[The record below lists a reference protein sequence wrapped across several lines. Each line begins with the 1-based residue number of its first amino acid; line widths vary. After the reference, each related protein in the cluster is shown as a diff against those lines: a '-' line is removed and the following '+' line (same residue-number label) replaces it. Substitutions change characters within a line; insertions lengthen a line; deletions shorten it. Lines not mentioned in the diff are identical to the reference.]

1 MSTIRLEPCVS
12 IDFDSSTLD
21 EIVTKAKDWALM
33 HGVCVMRSRQNFSPD
48 SINFA
53 PFVLVPSAFPK
64 KEFEKAIELQTL
76 VNEMI
81 HRIANN
87 YEFLKSTLA
96 ITNTVDPFT
105 AQLFKIYTTVQEE
118 GVSQAI
124 DLGLIRNDVML
135 GAEPEMP
142 LSSFKLRQVEVN
154 TIAAGFG
161 WLGPSS
167 GRLHRFVMQ
176 ELSHGDKLQQIPE
189 NNALEA
195 LCGGM
200 LKAWEIYNQPQAVI
214 LFIIE
219 ETTYI
224 FCDQIFHE
232 FEIRKQNPNVRVIRR
247 NLTQLGRGGASLDA
261 EKKLIVDGHEVAV
274 IYFRCGYAPD
284 QYMSAD
290 GCEWDARL
298 MMERSKAIKCPSI
311 SYHLAGTKKVQQ
323 VLADPGN
330 LERIFDDPDKVARLR
345 DVFTGLYSLD
355 LDEEGDRAAE
365 MAIQNPDK
373 YVLKPQREG
382 GGNNVYGEEVGEVLK
397 QLKGNPERASYILM
411 DVIKPPLLQNWMVR
425 PSTQPMRVDTLSELG
440 IFGVIIG
447 TAKEILHNSVGGHM
461 LRTKIH
467 TANEGG
473 VAAGIG
479 ALDSPFLVD
488 L

>member
-1 MSTIRLEPCVS
+1 MSARLEPCVS
-12 IDFDSSTLD
+12 IDFDSSALD
-21 EIVTKAKDWALM
+21 EVVTKTKDWALM
-33 HGVCVMRSRQNFSPD
+33 HGVCMRSRQNFSPD

-53 PFVLVPSAFPK
+53 PFVLVPSTFPK

-81 HRIANN
+81 YRIANN
-87 YEFLKSTLA
+87 YEFLKTTLA

-124 DLGLIRNDVML
+124 DLGLIRSDVML

-176 ELSHGDKLQQIPE
+176 ELGHGDKLQQLPE

-214 LFIIE
+214 LFIVEDIS
-219 ETTYI
+219 YNI
-224 FCDQIFHE
+224 CDQRFHE
-232 FEIRKQNPNVRVIRR
+232 FEIRKQNPNVRVVRR
-247 NLTQLGRGGASLDA
+247 SLTQLGRGGAVLDA
-261 EKKLIVDGHEVAV
+261 ERKLIIDGQEVAV
-274 IYFRCGYAPD
+274 VYFRCGYAPD
-284 QYMSAD
+284 QYPSAD

-298 MMERSKAIKCPSI
+298 MIERSKAIKCPSI

-323 VLADPGN
+323 VLAEPGF
-330 LERIFDDPDKVARLR
+330 LERIFDNAEKVAKLR

-355 LDEEGDRAAE
+355 LNEEGDRAAE
-365 MAIQNPDK
+365 MAIENPEK

-382 GGNNVYGEEVGEVLK
+382 GGNNVYGKEVAEVLK
-397 QLKGNPERASYILM
+397 QLKDNPERASYILM
-411 DVIKPPLLQNWMVR
+411 DIIQPPLLRNWMIR
-425 PSTQPMRVDTLSELG
+425 PSTQPMLVDTLSELG

-447 TAKEILHNSVGGHM
+447 NSKEILHNSMGGHM

-473 VAAGIG
+473 VAAGLG

>member
-33 HGVCVMRSRQNFSPD
+33 HGVCMRSRQNFSPD

-118 GVSQAI
+118 GVSQEECCC
-124 DLGLIRNDVML
+124 GLFRCDYML
-135 GAEPEMP
+135 DRDAV
-142 LSSFKLRQVEVN
+142 RQVEIN
-154 TIAAGFG
+154 TIASSFAGICTRVT
-161 WLGPSS
+161 
-167 GRLHRFVMQ
+167 RLHRFVMQ

-219 ETTYI
+219 EITYNI
-224 FCDQIFHE
+224 CDQRFHE

-473 VAAGIG
+473 VAAGLG